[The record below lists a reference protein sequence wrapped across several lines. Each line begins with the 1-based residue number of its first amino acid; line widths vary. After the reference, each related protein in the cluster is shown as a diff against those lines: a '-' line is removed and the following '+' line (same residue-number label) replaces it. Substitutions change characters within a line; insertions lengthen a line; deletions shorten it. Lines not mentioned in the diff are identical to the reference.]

1 VLNELD
7 KNNLITHRLYRQHTI
22 FCKSGQTIKDISKLG
37 RDIRKMIIIDNTKEN
52 FQLQLEN
59 GLHVKDFIDDPSDD
73 DLIFLLPEMKGKSNL
88 K

>member
-1 VLNELD
+1 
-7 KNNLITHRLYRQHTI
+7 
-22 FCKSGQTIKDISKLG
+22 
-37 RDIRKMIIIDNTKEN
+37 MIIIDNTKEN